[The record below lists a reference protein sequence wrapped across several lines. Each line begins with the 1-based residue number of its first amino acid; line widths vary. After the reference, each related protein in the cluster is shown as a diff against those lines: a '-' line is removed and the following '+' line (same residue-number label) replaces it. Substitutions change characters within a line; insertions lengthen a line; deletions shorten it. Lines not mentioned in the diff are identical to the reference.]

1 MTEQLTGL
9 VAVDAGGTS
18 TRAVVLD
25 PAGHCLGHAVAGS
38 GNPIAVGPETAAAS
52 VAESVTGALEKA
64 KVPSTADPVGR
75 ARDGRRGQSLR
86 RSRGPRAA
94 RWLRPRRAAGLRVR
108 PVGDVLLGHPLS
120 QTATP

>member
-25 PAGHCLGHAVAGS
+25 PTGHCLGYAVAGS
-38 GNPIAVGPETAAAS
+38 GNPIAVGSEAAAAS
-52 VAESVTGALEKA
+52 VAESVAGVLEKDDG
-64 KVPSTADPVGR
+64 PEHTDQFGR

-86 RSRGPRAA
+86 RSRGPCPTHR
-94 RWLRPRRAAGLRVR
+94 LRPRRAAGVRVQ
-108 PVGDVLLGHPLS
+108 PVGDVLLWAPLS
-120 QTATP
+120 QTGTP